1 MIHKIAIMKKVYVSI
16 PITGENYNDQR
27 NHAFVVATNLF
38 QKGYDVIT
46 PFDVVQ
52 SLSIPYNTAMGKCIT
67 ALLDCDVIYL
77 CKNWQ
82 KSKGCTA
89 ELQAALVYEKEVMVE

>member
-1 MIHKIAIMKKVYVSI
+1 MKKVYVSI
-16 PITGENYNDQR
+16 PITGEDYNDQR

-38 QKGYDVIT
+38 QKDYDVVT

-52 SLSIPYNTAMGKCIT
+52 STSTPYNVAMGKCVA
-67 ALLDCDVIYL
+67 ALLDCDAIYL

-82 KSKGCTA
+82 NSKGCMA
-89 ELQAALVYEKEVMVE
+89 EMQIALVYEKEVMTE

>member
-1 MIHKIAIMKKVYVSI
+1 MEKVYVSI

-27 NHAFVVATNLF
+27 NHAFIMATNLA

-46 PFDVVQ
+46 PFDVVK
-52 SLSIPYNTAMGKCIT
+52 STTTPYNEAMGKCIE
-67 ALLDCDVIYL
+67 ALLDCDAIFL

-82 KSKGCTA
+82 KSKGCMA
-89 ELQAALVYEKEVMVE
+89 ELQTALVYGKEVITE

>member
-1 MIHKIAIMKKVYVSI
+1 MKKVYVSI

-27 NHAFVVATNLF
+27 IHAFVVATNLV
-38 QKGYDVIT
+38 QKDHEIIT
-46 PFDVVQ
+46 PFDVVR
-52 SLSIPYNTAMGKCIT
+52 SVNTPYNEAMSKCIA

-82 KSKGCTA
+82 KSKGCLA
-89 ELQAALVYEKEVMVE
+89 ELQTALVYGKEVMVE

>member
-52 SLSIPYNTAMGKCIT
+52 SLSTPYNIAMGKCIT